1 MRFIVRLAINMLTF
15 LLLSMIFPS
24 GFRVDSWG
32 AALLAAFV
40 LSILN
45 AIIKPILT
53 ILTLPLTILTFGF
66 FAIVVNAMLLEVTAD
81 FVGGFE
87 FSSFG
92 WAMIIALIVSIINT
106 FLTKDLHVQVERH

>member
-1 MRFIVRLAINMLTF
+1 MRFIVRLAINMLSF
-15 LLLSMIFPS
+15 LLLSMIFPM
-24 GFRVDSWG
+24 GFRVDNWV

-45 AIIKPILT
+45 TIIKPILT

-66 FAIVVNAMLLEVTAD
+66 FAIVVNAILLEVTAD
-81 FVGGFE
+81 IVGGFD

-92 WAMIIALIVSIINT
+92 WAMLIAFIISIINT
-106 FLTKDLHVQVERH
+106 LLTNDLHVQVERH

>member
-1 MRFIVRLAINMLTF
+1 MRFIVRLAINMLSF
-15 LLLSMIFPS
+15 LLLSMIFPT
-24 GFRVDSWG
+24 GFRVDNWV

-45 AIIKPILT
+45 TIIKPILT

-66 FAIVVNAMLLEVTAD
+66 FAIVVNAILLEVTAD
-81 FVGGFE
+81 IVGGFD

-92 WAMIIALIVSIINT
+92 WAMLIAFIISIINT
-106 FLTKDLHVQVERH
+106 LLTNDLHVQVERH